1 MNNKLKEEINQL
13 IIKYNITQPELYAEY
28 SNKRPLIIHCCHHK
42 TGTVVIEKILRA
54 VCIKFGIKYQYCSQ
68 DKLEETTDVW
78 VEHHSK
84 IDFSKINRP
93 IIGTHMIRNPCAI
106 IISAFE
112 YHKKTIEPWANKKIP
127 SYENKSYRSI
137 LNSLSKENGIIFE
150 MKNKLYVE
158 SSRNTIMDIYY
169 WDYFMP
175 NFLELKYEDLMID
188 FNGVLKNMFK
198 HYGFTREMI
207 VIALE
212 IAKPHNLRNK
222 TENDLKKNGHITNK
236 DIDLYKWKE
245 YFLSDVIIS
254 KFLKTYPDNLF
265 DKIGYSL
272 DKITSKQP
280 ILNNS
285 TILAE

>member
-1 MNNKLKEEINQL
+1 
-13 IIKYNITQPELYAEY
+13 
-28 SNKRPLIIHCCHHK
+28 
-42 TGTVVIEKILRA
+42 
-54 VCIKFGIKYQYCSQ
+54 
-68 DKLEETTDVW
+68 
-78 VEHHSK
+78 
-84 IDFSKINRP
+84 
-93 IIGTHMIRNPCAI
+93 MIRNPCAI